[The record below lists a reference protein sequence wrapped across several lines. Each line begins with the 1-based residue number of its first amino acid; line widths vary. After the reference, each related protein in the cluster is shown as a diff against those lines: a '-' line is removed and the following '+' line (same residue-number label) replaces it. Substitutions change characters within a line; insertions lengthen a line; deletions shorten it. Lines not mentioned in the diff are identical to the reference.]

1 MAHEHH
7 DHAHDHD
14 HDHAGHDHGIGHV
27 VPFKILAGVAAALLT
42 LTVITVVVARMDFGN
57 LNLII
62 ALAIATLKASLVAL
76 FFMHL
81 RWDRPFHAVIVVAG
95 IFAALLFVSF
105 AFMDGNQYQRDI
117 CAQRGAS
124 CEIWQ
129 DMVKKQ
135 QTSPT
140 PGRVST
146 PSPTPPPIPAPA
158 GQVAP
163 VEGVKPAP

>member
-1 MAHEHH
+1 MAHDEH
-7 DHAHDHD
+7 HDHD
-14 HDHAGHDHGIGHV
+14 HDHGGHEHAIGHV

-42 LTVITVVVARMDFGN
+42 LTVITVLAARVDFGN

-81 RWDRPFHAVIVVAG
+81 RWDRPFHAVVVVSG
-95 IFAALLFVSF
+95 IFAALLFV
-105 AFMDGNQYQRDI
+105 AIPFMDGNQYQRDI
-117 CAQRGAS
+117 CAGRGAN

-135 QTSPT
+135 QASPS

-146 PSPTPPPIPAPA
+146 PAPTPPPIPAPA
-158 GQVAP
+158 APPPP
-163 VEGVKPAP
+163 VEGVKPGTGQ